1 MVNVPIEQ
9 LRASEL
15 ILFIILGLCFTYM
28 PNRTHWAWDSPNFVS
43 SHEISELGIKF
54 IGLNL
59 SPDKY
64 LKEAPQQNLGA
75 PSLVTFSIAL
85 HCY

>member
-1 MVNVPIEQ
+1 MFYIYAKSHALSVGIAQ
-9 LRASEL
+9 FC
-15 ILFIILGLCFTYM
+15 LFS
-28 PNRTHWAWDSPNFVS
+28 RK
-43 SHEISELGIKF
+43 EISELGIKF

-64 LKEAPQQNLGA
+64 LKEAPQQNLAA